1 MTLDQLDQLIRKYL
15 AMGVTVV
22 IVLTGGPNTGTSNPS
37 NSSTS
42 SSSSATTSGAPP
54 SVVTIDPNAPSG
66 TDGSGGNPSDSTGA
80 GGTDPNSADKNT
92 AGRNSADKST
102 GTPSTGTP
110 STGTDRSSD
119 AKQTGDNGGSGASGA
134 GSAATK
140 HNWGTPTRTEDFTNG
155 TGGWRLYDGA
165 GHGGKGRRSP
175 GAATTA
181 NGILTITGSPDGTTE
196 GMAWH
201 PGQKYGRWEARVKSP
216 AGDGDYHPVL
226 LLWPDA
232 ENWPTG
238 GEVDFMEISD
248 AARQNTDFFLHYG
261 ADNQQK
267 HGNVKID
274 ATQWHDWAVEWTP
287 QGITGYVDGNE
298 WWKTTDTSVLPPGP
312 MHMTIQLDWFPGGG
326 TSKESSVQV
335 DWVRQYAVQGG

>member
-1 MTLDQLDQLIRKYL
+1 MTLDQLDQLIKKYL

-37 NSSTS
+37 NPSTS

-54 SVVTIDPNAPSG
+54 SAVTIDPNAPASDGAGTSG
-66 TDGSGGNPSDSTGA
+66 TNGSGGNGAADRSNTSDTTGA
-80 GGTDPNSADKNT
+80 GGTDPSSADT
-92 AGRNSADKST
+92 SSGTPGT
-102 GTPSTGTP
+102 GTPSTGTN
-110 STGTDRSSD
+110 RSGD
-119 AKQTGDNGGSGASGA
+119 TPQTGNGNGGSGA

-140 HNWGTPTRTEDFTNG
+140 HNWGTPTRTEDFANG
-155 TGGWRLYDGA
+155 TGGWSLYDGA

-175 GAATTA
+175 SAAKVA
-181 NGILTITGSPDGTTE
+181 NGILTITGSTDGPTE
-196 GMAWH
+196 GMAWN

-238 GEVDFMEISD
+238 GEVDFM
-248 AARQNTDFFLHYG
+248 DFFLHYS

-287 QGITGYVDGNE
+287 QGITAYLDGNE
-298 WWKTTDTSVLPPGP
+298 WWKTTDTSILPPGP
-312 MHMTIQLDWFPGGG
+312 MHMTIQLDWFPSGG
-326 TSKESSVQV
+326 TSKESSMQV
-335 DWVRQYAVQGG
+335 DWVRRYAAAGG

>member
-1 MTLDQLDQLIRKYL
+1 MTLDQLDQLIKKYL

-22 IVLTGGPNTGTSNPS
+22 IVLTGGPNAGTSNPS
-37 NSSTS
+37 NPSTS

-66 TDGSGGNPSDSTGA
+66 TNAGGASPSDTTGA
-80 GGTDPNSADKNT
+80 GGTDPSNADRSSAD
-92 AGRNSADKST
+92 RSS
-102 GTPSTGTP
+102 GTPSTGAPRTGTP
-110 STGTDRSSD
+110 STGTDRSGD
-119 AKQTGDNGGSGASGA
+119 AKQTGDNGGPGA

-155 TGGWRLYDGA
+155 TGGWSLYDGA

-175 GAATTA
+175 AAATTA
-181 NGILTITGSPDGTTE
+181 NGVLTITGSPDGTTE
-196 GMAWH
+196 GMAWN
-201 PGQKYGRWEARVKSP
+201 PGQRYGRWEARVKSP

-248 AARQNTDFFLHYG
+248 AARQNTDFFLHYS

-298 WWKTTDTSVLPPGP
+298 WFKTTDTSILPPGP

-326 TSKESSVQV
+326 TSKESSMQV